1 MPICGKDIFS
11 ELVQESHGLHFT
23 LVTTWA
29 KDPHFVDT
37 EFFWRMDSG
46 LRMIYYEGKL
56 YRFLQKHESGEAWSN
71 SSTKVSQEYLTI

>member
-1 MPICGKDIFS
+1 MHCTMMKKS
-11 ELVQESHGLHFT
+11 KLVLHKRIGLHFT

-46 LRMIYYEGKL
+46 LLMIYYEGKL
-56 YRFLQKHESGEAWSN
+56 LSG
-71 SSTKVSQEYLTI
+71 IGF

>member
-1 MPICGKDIFS
+1 MLSF
-11 ELVQESHGLHFT
+11 VQESHGLHFT

-46 LRMIYYEGKL
+46 LLMIYYEGKL
-56 YRFLQKHESGEAWSN
+56 LNGIGF
-71 SSTKVSQEYLTI
+71 